1 MISGVFRMII
11 WNQTIPDH
19 LRGRL
24 AGIELIS
31 YHTGPML
38 GNAESGIVASIFG
51 IRTTVVSGGI
61 LCVLGTGLL
70 LLALPGF
77 RKYDARAGSVQKQ
90 LEEDARTDVLDR
102 AT

>member
-1 MISGVFRMII
+1 MLI

-38 GNAESGIVASIFG
+38 GNAESGILASIVS

-77 RKYDARAGSVQKQ
+77 RHYDGRDGLVRKREEEEARVDA
-90 LEEDARTDVLDR
+90 LELRQS
-102 AT
+102 

>member
-1 MISGVFRMII
+1 MII

-51 IRTTVVSGGI
+51 IRATVVSGGI

-70 LLALPGF
+70 MLALPGF
-77 RKYDARAGSVQKQ
+77 TAYDGRAGLLRKQKEEEARSAGADISV
-90 LEEDARTDVLDR
+90 AGPP
-102 AT
+102 

>member
-1 MISGVFRMII
+1 MII

-38 GNAESGIVASIFG
+38 GNAESGIVASLFS
-51 IRTTVVSGGI
+51 IRTSVVSGGI

-70 LLALPGF
+70 LLALPRF
-77 RKYDARAGSVQKQ
+77 RTYDGRAGLLRKQ
-90 LEEDARTDVLDR
+90 EEEDARTNTSPV
-102 AT
+102 AQI